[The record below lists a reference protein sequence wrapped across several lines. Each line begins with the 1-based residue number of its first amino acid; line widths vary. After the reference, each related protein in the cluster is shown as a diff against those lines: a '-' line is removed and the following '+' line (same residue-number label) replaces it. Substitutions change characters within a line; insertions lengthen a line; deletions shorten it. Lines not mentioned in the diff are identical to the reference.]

1 MRNFVFNAI
10 SIICYSIVRI
20 LDFFVDTTCD
30 ALDLVSRTLKAGI
43 FAFGR
48 LLMRLVD
55 SKKYKEIE
63 EQIQLQKQTSELKL
77 LDAISK
83 IKNHAVEIGDW
94 TEKHSEALENLANA
108 LLEECNWKE
117 KDIHDYLR
125 NIVESVP
132 GLSYGVPPDSPLDD
146 LLS

>member
-1 MRNFVFNAI
+1 MRNFIFNTI
-10 SIICYSIVRI
+10 SVICYSIVRV
-20 LDFFVDTTCD
+20 LDFFVDASCD
-30 ALDLVSRTLKAGI
+30 ALDLVSRILKAGI

-55 SKKYKEIE
+55 SEKYKEIE

-83 IKNHAVEIGDW
+83 IKNHAIEIGDW

-125 NIVESVP
+125 NVVESVP
-132 GLSYGVPPDSPLDD
+132 GLSYGVPPESPLDD
-146 LLS
+146 LLN